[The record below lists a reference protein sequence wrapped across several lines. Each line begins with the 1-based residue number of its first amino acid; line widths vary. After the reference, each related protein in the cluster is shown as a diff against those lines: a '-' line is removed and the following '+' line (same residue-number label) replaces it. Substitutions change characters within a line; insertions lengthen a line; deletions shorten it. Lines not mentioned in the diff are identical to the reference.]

1 MTRTAMTTV
10 DNWSGYQATSNQQH
24 QHSLN
29 DPLVEQI
36 IIIKGYIKQAREAM
50 RFEEVKTLDE
60 NLRELQQEFYIR
72 QQQQAES

>member
-1 MTRTAMTTV
+1 MTTV

-24 QHSLN
+24 QQSLN

-50 RFEEVKTLDE
+50 RFEEVKILDE

-72 QQQQAES
+72 QQQAGS